1 MLPGL
6 TAIVISCALPI
17 QTGLCYEGYVVAIK
31 PIIQALLLADNV
43 YTDAETGKRVIAGVF
58 DSITLP
64 EIPGHFPQDTCVYV
78 SLTSVRGEI
87 DVMLRYVDL
96 ESDETLMEHGPTK
109 LFSDDPLVS
118 LDFSVPM
125 PPLPVPH
132 EGVFALEVHAGGELI
147 GMVRITVMQAA
158 DEIQEGGENE

>member
-1 MLPGL
+1 MGI
-6 TAIVISCALPI
+6 T
-17 QTGLCYEGYVVAIK
+17 

-58 DSITLP
+58 DSIMLP

-78 SLTSVRGEI
+78 SLTAVRGEI

-96 ESDETLMEHGPTK
+96 DTDEVLIEHGPTK
-109 LFSDDPLVS
+109 LSSDDPVAS
-118 LDFSVPM
+118 LDFFAPM

-132 EGVFALEVHAGGELI
+132 EGVFALEVHVGEELI
-147 GMVRITVMQAA
+147 GMLRIKATQAG
-158 DEIQEGGENE
+158 DENDEEGEDNE